1 MKRFGSALLFA
12 WLCAGCAPPPP
23 EDAGDANG
31 PAPEVVEGAPAPDRA
46 LTIAVI
52 PKQLDNPVFGYA
64 QQGARRAAQEL
75 GLTLEWNA
83 PARNDEAKQV
93 DIFNT
98 FVEQKVDGIAVSCI
112 NPEIMGRA
120 IDDAIAAGIHVVT
133 FDSDAPQSKRDAFYG
148 IDDRA
153 TGKLLGEELAAL
165 LPDGG
170 KVAILSGVQGAQNLA
185 DRCAGALE
193 ALTTNPKLTVVDTY
207 YCNDDLAKSV
217 QIVTDVMA
225 QHPDLAGWLMVGG
238 WPLFT
243 NDGLGAITPGQTKV
257 VAVDPLPDAQHWIA
271 DGYVQV
277 CVGQKVFGWGEES
290 VKLLHTLCT
299 GGTLETREGGFV
311 DSGVDIVVKDKTGR
325 YADPKY
331 TALDEYAKQFEATE
345 ASGS

>member
-1 MKRFGSALLFA
+1 MKRFLGYLMLAGLLGA
-12 WLCAGCAPPPP
+12 CAPKAPVETVPPAS
-23 EDAGDANG
+23 DADDDAQD
-31 PAPEVVEGAPAPDRA
+31 AAPAEDR

-64 QQGARRAAQEL
+64 HEGAKRAAEQL
-75 GLTLEWNA
+75 GVDLEWDA
-83 PARNDEAKQV
+83 PAQNDEAKQA

-98 FVEQKVDGIAVSCI
+98 FVEQGVDGIAVSCI
-112 NPEIMGRA
+112 NPEIMGAA
-120 IDDAIAAGIHVVT
+120 IDAAVDKGIHVVT
-133 FDSDAPQSKRDAFYG
+133 WDSDAPNSKRDAFYG
-148 IDDRA
+148 MDDLA

-185 DRCAGALE
+185 DRVAGAKETL
-193 ALTTNPKLTVVDTY
+193 AANPKIEVVETY
-207 YCNDDLAKSV
+207 YCGDSLPKSAE
-217 QIVTDVMA
+217 IISDVMA

-243 NDGLGAITPGQTKV
+243 NEGLSAIKPGETNV
-257 VAVDPLPDAQHWIA
+257 VAVDPLPAAQHWIE

-299 GGTLETREGGFV
+299 GGTIETKNGFV

-325 YADPKY
+325 YADAKY
-331 TALDEYAKQFEATE
+331 TALADYAKQFDAAEAG
-345 ASGS
+345 GS